1 MIKLTDIDSSK
12 TETLY
17 MDGILWYSNPILET
31 IVSSDGRMYN
41 PYTNKYI
48 SKNKS
53 GLFTVVLSNK
63 YQTSSKYDNLLSRL
77 LGIPLKKG
85 ESFVLI
91 DPSLGYVV
99 ENLVTGTPV
108 EYTSKEAILN
118 KIHEMEMMIT
128 SLKSMV
134 NQLTDN

>member
-17 MDGILWYSNPILET
+17 MDGTLWYSNPILET

-99 ENLVTGTPV
+99 ENLVTGNTV
-108 EYTSKEAILN
+108 ETGKEAILN

-128 SLKSMV
+128 SLKNMV
-134 NQLTDN
+134 NQLVDN

>member
-17 MDGILWYSNPILET
+17 MDGTLWYSNPILET

-63 YQTSSKYDNLLSRL
+63 YQTSSKYDNLLARL

-99 ENLVTGTPV
+99 ENLVTGNTV
-108 EYTSKEAILN
+108 ETGKEAILN

-134 NQLTDN
+134 NQLVDN